1 MKSKI
6 ILLLMFLFTI
16 AFGGP
21 AFSATYTYDNANRL
35 LKIDHGN
42 GTEINYTYD
51 ANGNMVS
58 MSVDDTLPPN
68 GSISINNG
76 AASTASTSATLT
88 LSASDNSGTV
98 SEMRFS
104 NDNAA
109 WSAWEPYGASK
120 AWTLSEGNGTK
131 TVYAE
136 FKDQQGNVSETYSD
150 SIESNVNGIDL
161 VINTLTI
168 SPTTVPAGTNIAIG
182 YTVQNLGTSVSA
194 GTGVHFYRTTDP
206 VNGTGSVYLGSGS
219 VPSLSGGTSHSGT
232 FNNTVAV
239 GTTPGTYYIR
249 AVVDVYEEVEETDE
263 TNNLQVTPA
272 FNVTQDVDLNLSGIS
287 VSPTTVPVGT
297 NIAIGYTVQ
306 NLGTSVSAGT
316 GVHFYRTTDPVNGTG
331 SVYLG
336 SGSVPSLS
344 GGTSHSGTFNNTVAV
359 GTTPGTYYIRAVV
372 DVYEE
377 VEETDETNNL
387 QVTPAFNV
395 TQDVDLNLSGISVS
409 PTTVPVGTN
418 IAIGYTV
425 QNLGTS
431 VSAGTGVHFYRTTD
445 PVNGTGSVYL
455 GSGSV
460 PSLSGGTSHSGTFN
474 NTVAVGTTP
483 GTYYIRAVVDV
494 YEEVEETDETNNAI
508 VSEAISVTAI
518 DLHLLEAIAPAS
530 RTAGQVISVI
540 YTIQNIG
547 SSNSSS
553 FAVQFHLA
561 TDPVNPNPSDVLL
574 GQTTHT
580 LNASGTLET
589 SYNVTLPANTVP
601 GTYYVRV
608 SADSGN
614 TNAETNEN
622 NNVAVSGAMSVLA
635 QTIDISMAEATVAAT
650 RTVGHP
656 LPIWYT
662 IQNGGTGPTS
672 AFTVKFYLT
681 TDPVNPNP
689 SDVLLAQTNHTMS
702 ASETLDTVYNATLP
716 VNTIPGTY
724 YVRVIADTENT
735 NNETNENNNTFVT
748 GAMTALAQTIDIS
761 MAEATVA
768 STRTAGQSL
777 SIYYTLQNGGT
788 GPSSAF
794 TVKFYLTT
802 DPVNPQPSDVLLGQA
817 THTMN
822 ASETLETVY
831 NTTVP
836 TNTAPGTYY
845 VRVIADTENTNAET
859 NENNNAAVSG
869 AMTVTSGIDFILS
882 EFSTPS
888 SIATGVSTQVSSTI
902 MNQGTGYTSVTS
914 FIKFYL
920 SSDTVHDGS
929 DVLLS
934 GSRQIS
940 SLAAGASNSG
950 NTNITVPVNT
960 AAGTYYVI
968 GKADADNTNP
978 ESDESNNTA
987 VSGPVM
993 VTQ

>member
-168 SPTTVPAGTNIAIG
+168 SPTTVPA
-182 YTVQNLGTSVSA
+182 
-194 GTGVHFYRTTDP
+194 
-206 VNGTGSVYLGSGS
+206 
-219 VPSLSGGTSHSGT
+219 
-232 FNNTVAV
+232 
-239 GTTPGTYYIR
+239 
-249 AVVDVYEEVEETDE
+249 
-263 TNNLQVTPA
+263 
-272 FNVTQDVDLNLSGIS
+272 
-287 VSPTTVPVGT
+287 
-297 NIAIGYTVQ
+297 
-306 NLGTSVSAGT
+306 
-316 GVHFYRTTDPVNGTG
+316 
-331 SVYLG
+331 
-336 SGSVPSLS
+336 
-344 GGTSHSGTFNNTVAV
+344 
-359 GTTPGTYYIRAVV
+359 
-372 DVYEE
+372 
-377 VEETDETNNL
+377 
-387 QVTPAFNV
+387 
-395 TQDVDLNLSGISVS
+395 
-409 PTTVPVGTN
+409 GTN